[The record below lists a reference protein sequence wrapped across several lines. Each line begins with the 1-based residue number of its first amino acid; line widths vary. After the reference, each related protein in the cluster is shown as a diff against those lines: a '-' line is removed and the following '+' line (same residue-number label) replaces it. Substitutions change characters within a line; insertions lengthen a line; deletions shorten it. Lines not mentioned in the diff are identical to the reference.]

1 MALPAAVLGTVGTD
15 ICHSPGGEQR
25 SKEVTEDR
33 RQTGV
38 PSRKKITQRRSKF
51 GPQTSSL

>member
-38 PSRKKITQRRSKF
+38 PSRKKITRKEID
-51 GPQTSSL
+51 PIYIL